1 MIGEH
6 EEQTARQL
14 AAALQA
20 ELACDINTEGGGVHW
35 LVRASHEDRSA
46 SVACFWYAP
55 PDPSTVTFGLAGSK
69 AHVGRTSAGTDYVAR
84 ASAEYLVAFQVN
96 DLRIAG
102 GRTRV
107 ATDIAACL
115 RAWLLERREISEL
128 YGPWPFVDAT
138 RRELRRLAA
147 LIEPALARPGP
158 ARVVLERDI
167 GYDLWVYGNDRSCNL
182 RLGTPVRCAFLIGQN
197 QVAAAAVPE
206 SQLAEVMAA
215 WTQARVSLADLAGRT
230 PGLTVLPHAELLE
243 RGEAAQWHWANVLD
257 DARAGSFPLDS
268 FLPLFERIV
277 ARPAINRFYS
287 FTSMHWLCLSYSSN
301 YPFVRDGLP
310 VLHTAGGERFTL
322 RQGHETWT
330 DRPDGILERLEQIL
344 DRTTRAPF
352 RGSSTDVDIRTVDA
366 ELARQGSPLRARSV
380 QRRQWFEIQVA
391 ANDRTCQ
398 VSPDS
403 GWGVTYHDATGERG
417 RQDYADGA
425 AAIEAVRRWLEKTG
439 DVEFTPA
446 RLMLALD

>member
-6 EEQTARQL
+6 EEQTARRL
-14 AAALQA
+14 AAALRA
-20 ELACDINTEGGGVHW
+20 ELACDIQVEGGGVHW
-35 LVRASHEDRSA
+35 SVRASYEDRSA

-55 PDPSTVTFGLAGSK
+55 PDPGTLTLGIAGSN
-69 AHVGRTSAGTDYVAR
+69 AHRGHVSAGTAYVAR
-84 ASAEYLVAFQVN
+84 TGAEYLVAFHVN
-96 DLRIAG
+96 ALRIAG

-107 ATDIAACL
+107 VTDVAGCL
-115 RAWLLERREISEL
+115 RAWLLECREISEL
-128 YGPWPFVDAT
+128 YGFWPFVDAT
-138 RRELRRLAA
+138 RREFRRLAA

-158 ARVVLERDI
+158 TRVVLEGEI
-167 GYDLWVYGNDRSCNL
+167 GYALWVYGNDRSCNL
-182 RLGTPVRCAFLIGQN
+182 ELGTPVPCAFLIGQS

-206 SQLAEVMAA
+206 SQLAVAIAA
-215 WTQARVSLADLAGRT
+215 WTQARVSLAELAGRT

-257 DARAGSFPLDS
+257 GARAGVFPLDS

-287 FTSMHWLCLSYSSN
+287 FTSMHRLCFSYSSN
-301 YPFVRDGLP
+301 YPFVTDGLP
-310 VLHTAGGERFTL
+310 VLNAAGDGRFTL
-322 RQGHETWT
+322 RQGRETWT

-344 DRTTRAPF
+344 ERTTRTPF

-380 QRRQWFEIQVA
+380 QRQQWFKIQVA

-403 GWGVTYHDATGERG
+403 GWGVIYHDANGERG
-417 RQDYADGA
+417 RQNYAEGA

-446 RLMLALD
+446 RPMLAPD